1 MMAEL
6 SRDDIRRLVGP
17 VDETVVA
24 DIIALGTTPE
34 ELAEAHAWLN
44 GDEYLLNEG
53 RSPPAGR
60 AQRILD
66 LLELLDRE
74 AAEPEP

>member
-1 MMAEL
+1 MAQL
-6 SRDDIRRLVGP
+6 SPDDVRRFVGP
-17 VDETVVA
+17 VDDTVIA

-34 ELAEAHAWLN
+34 ELAEAHAWLTSE
-44 GDEYLLNEG
+44 EYLLNQG

-60 AQRILD
+60 AQRILT
-66 LLELLDRE
+66 LVEVLERE